1 PGENGSRAPRS
12 RARRASSEVIIGP
25 AAMTMTSTNSAGSSI
40 PAAAMR
46 SRSRPVACIAPINAR
61 RPPHASC
68 VLSPAGR
75 AGWGGLDPAFL
86 LATTGE
92 RAPALLVALPEQPWM
107 RHRYGTTR
115 DGGWGRADGAD
126 GRPSGPTDRRRGRI
140 PRGSRGGVPRDG
152 TEARGGLEG
161 RPADLEGRRPRPRGE
176 PGLPRIAEPRR
187 VAARSA
193 EARLRP
199 RPCQLPG
206 AGTARR
212 DRPRRSVVH
221 ARHGMVRHVF
231 DVVPAR
237 GMAAPPLV
245 VLPAVDDVVGDQVM
259 VDHLVDQVVR
269 TEVALVH
276 EDELLDDEH
285 LGREGRERRP
295 ADEAVAPEPVD
306 PGGTPDGA
314 RHPSPPAG
322 QQRPAPVVEGPAP
335 RLGRHPRPAV
345 RRPRPVA
352 VGVG

>member
-1 PGENGSRAPRS
+1 RPEARLGDLDRGGLAAGEHPTHLRDRELGEPRGHPAASSGRRRAGENGSRSPRS

-75 AGWGGLDPAFL
+75 AGWGELDPAFL

-92 RAPALLVALPEQPWM
+92 RAPALLMALPEQPWM
-107 RHRYGTTR
+107 RHRYGTAR

-126 GRPSGPTDRRRGRI
+126 GRPSGPSERRPRRV
-140 PRGSRGGVPRDG
+140 PRGSRDGVPRDG
-152 TEARGGLEG
+152 TEARLGLPRWLANLEG
-161 RPADLEGRRPRPRGE
+161 RCPRSRGE

-199 RPCQLPG
+199 RPCQLPR

-212 DRPRRSVVH
+212 ERPRRPVIH
-221 ARHGMVRHVF
+221 ARHGMVRHPL

-237 GMAAPPLV
+237 GMAAPPVV
-245 VLPAVDDVVGDQVM
+245 VLPAMDDVVGDQVM

-269 TEVALVH
+269 AEVALVH

-285 LGREGRERRP
+285 MGREGRERRP
-295 ADEAVAPEPVD
+295 ANEAVAPEPVD
-306 PGGTPDGA
+306 PGGTPD
-314 RHPSPPAG
+314 
-322 QQRPAPVVEGPAP
+322 
-335 RLGRHPRPAV
+335 
-345 RRPRPVA
+345 
-352 VGVG
+352 